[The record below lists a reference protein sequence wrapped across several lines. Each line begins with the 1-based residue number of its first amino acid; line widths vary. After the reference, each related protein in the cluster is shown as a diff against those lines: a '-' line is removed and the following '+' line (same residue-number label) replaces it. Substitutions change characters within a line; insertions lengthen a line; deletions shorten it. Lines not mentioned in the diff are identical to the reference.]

1 MVSGTAFVDPAA
13 FADNLYA
20 PPYTWPRFVRARARP
35 LPRGDP
41 EARLHDVEEKL
52 SEQFDRLKE

>member
-13 FADNLYA
+13 FADDLYA
-20 PPYTWPRFVRARARP
+20 PPYTGDGLSGRLLDP
-35 LPRGDP
+35 LPGVTPR
-41 EARLHDVEEKL
+41 RLHDVEEKL